1 MLIFVNKTFDTFM
14 PVKICY
20 ESDKI
25 YKIIQFLHS
34 VYNKTNIF
42 LTEIP
47 CSPSSS
53 GHVLQ

>member
-42 LTEIP
+42 
-47 CSPSSS
+47 
-53 GHVLQ
+53 